1 MTDDPNKPQR
11 IPPSLVTP
19 VRNLKWTYQ
28 REDEGKWSIWAGDGG
43 FVAEM
48 VCSEEIVRKF
58 VASGTPDST
67 KPTTGWKVLDND
79 GISVRFDER
88 GRLQIALNSPKG
100 FVYQVT
106 SWRPRTAEMLS
117 DWLSKQ
123 DWEAIRKRALEVDAR
138 AFDGPD
144 PILNPPQPKSTY
156 TPGGPEEATPAT
168 CPMCGTDV
176 RDMPQVG
183 ALTTLGWVNDS
194 ERGTMTCPCDW
205 HKAAESRGPA
215 PDERAEEA
223 IRALKFV
230 RGKIAQWKDEAAAG
244 PSDAWGGLVLWIDST
259 LFGLA
264 SRGTQAA
271 RTNSQKDETNET
283 TGK

>member
-28 REDEGKWSIWAGDGG
+28 REAEGDWTIWAGDGG

-48 VCSEEIVRKF
+48 VCSEEVVRKF

-67 KPTTGWKVLDND
+67 TPTTGWNVLDND
-79 GISVRFDER
+79 GISVRFDEY

-144 PILNPPQPKSTY
+144 SIESPRTQANARLIAAA
-156 TPGGPEEATPAT
+156 PELLEALAHMVAVSNWAT
-168 CPMCGTDV
+168 TI
-176 RDMPQVG
+176 Q
-183 ALTTLGWVNDS
+183 S
-194 ERGTMTCPCDW
+194 EEQYDAMV
-205 HKAAESRGPA
+205 ANAEA
-215 PDERAEEA
+215 A
-223 IRALKFV
+223 IRKAKGEV
-230 RGKIAQWKDEAAAG
+230 
-244 PSDAWGGLVLWIDST
+244 SDG
-259 LFGLA
+259 
-264 SRGTQAA
+264 R
-271 RTNSQKDETNET
+271 
-283 TGK
+283 